1 MQASRLLPYTV
12 FSLLSSIVLG
22 SLWLTRPDHSL
33 WQLLGFYPDR
43 ILWLPFSD
51 HLLSLLIV
59 PWLLSLVISIQ
70 PRVNTLYALASITA
84 LSLAG
89 EILQV
94 SMVGMT
100 FDIFDCVAILFGAAL
115 TASIFRA
122 QLTSNNSTHRKITL
136 ALATTFTIPF
146 QFACDYRYCSDD
158 KPEYCDRIIWLSW
171 DEIRTDIVP
180 EYGDTM
186 TLTRPG
192 KLLSDSAELI
202 VVDRYTG
209 FHLFDTSDK
218 QNPLRI
224 AYVPL
229 HGVTDVTT
237 DGNSLYANAYNDIV
251 ILPIAPLRNRTFNPG
266 DERRIQDQIT
276 FPPYT
281 LIGDSNF
288 YDIRPADRDR
298 LENGDYGVAI
308 SREFSNG
315 DIVEYGAYTYVA
327 EPEDPEEDSGE
338 EAESEVPESSA
349 PTGPIEVE
357 GWN

>member
-1 MQASRLLPYTV
+1 
-12 FSLLSSIVLG
+12 
-22 SLWLTRPDHSL
+22 
-33 WQLLGFYPDR
+33 
-43 ILWLPFSD
+43 
-51 HLLSLLIV
+51 
-59 PWLLSLVISIQ
+59 
-70 PRVNTLYALASITA
+70 
-84 LSLAG
+84 
-89 EILQV
+89 
-94 SMVGMT
+94 
-100 FDIFDCVAILFGAAL
+100 
-115 TASIFRA
+115 
-122 QLTSNNSTHRKITL
+122 
-136 ALATTFTIPF
+136 
-146 QFACDYRYCSDD
+146 
-158 KPEYCDRIIWLSW
+158 IIWLSW
-171 DEIRTDIVP
+171 DEIRTNIVP